1 MVIVVV
7 WALVGAVVGGMLGGA
22 LGDAS
27 ANHRGDIGAI
37 FGGLVIGG
45 VIRAVCAG
53 LAGRAL
59 DRNFPAGSPNRRWL
73 VAGTWMTPV
82 IVVLGGWLFE
92 TVRTWDDLKPSGGA
106 AWLIYEVSL
115 PPGTPVPEA
124 NAVVTEF
131 RTEKETRKQSFAGHG
146 VYVERVGNRVV
157 IQNNF
162 EAYKTAQRRVV
173 RLRIGDDATHVFV
186 LKLLPPRPPS
196 GYSKGYSE
204 WHGAEQI
211 EEAGKPP
218 RSPLPNE
225 KLEIRYKMDL
235 I

>member
-1 MVIVVV
+1 MLIVVTWV
-7 WALVGAVVGGMLGGA
+7 LFGAVVGAMLGGA

-37 FGGLVIGG
+37 LGGLVMGAPIGA
-45 VIRAVCAG
+45 ICAG

-59 DRNFPAGSPNRRWL
+59 NQKFPAGSPQRQWL
-73 VAGTWMTPV
+73 VAGTWMIPV
-82 IVVLGGWLFE
+82 IFVLGGWLFE
-92 TVRTWDDLKPSGGA
+92 TVSTWDNLRPNGGS
-106 AWLIYEVSL
+106 AWLIYEVNL
-115 PPGTPVPEA
+115 PPGMPAPAA

-131 RTEKETRKQSFAGHG
+131 RTQKETRKQAFAGHG
-146 VYVERVGNRVV
+146 VDVERAGSRVV
-157 IQNNF
+157 IKGSF
-162 EAYKTAQRRVV
+162 ETYRTAQRRVV

-196 GYSKGYSE
+196 GYAKGYSE
-204 WHGAEQI
+204 WHGAEQV

-218 RSPLPNE
+218 RPPLPNE
-225 KLEIRYKMDL
+225 DLKIRYKMD